1 MACIGRN
8 FVLSERLKKMKFI
21 QTYILATLVGLATWL
36 VMPAIVSADSKNNSG
51 WYGNI
56 SGGAFMPTDTDFS
69 AAVNDSAFGVTVNA
83 AITADIS
90 SETGHAV
97 FGTIGKK
104 LNNFFSVEGSLGYV
118 KAELD
123 DASFEAAV
131 TLTSG
136 GSNLAITAGGV
147 AELDGDINAVNG
159 KVNLI
164 FHPLDNKKFTP
175 YVGGGVGFAAWEA
188 NLDSVTFN
196 ATTLTVN
203 GSEDGTDMTAEAIVG
218 LDAAVSDSVTL
229 GGRYTYLWTD
239 TGTAFTDDVTA
250 HMVKLNVGIKF

>member
-1 MACIGRN
+1 M
-8 FVLSERLKKMKFI
+8 VKKMKFI
-21 QTYILATLVGLATWL
+21 QNYKLATLFGLAICL
-36 VMPAIVSADSKNNSG
+36 VMPGKVSADSKNNSG

-56 SGGAFMPTDTDFS
+56 SGGAFTPTDTDFS
-69 AAVNDSAFGVTVNA
+69 AAVSDSAFGVTVNA
-83 AITADIS
+83 AVTADIS

-123 DASFEAAV
+123 DASFDAAV
-131 TLTSG
+131 TFTSG
-136 GSNLAITAGGV
+136 ATNLAITAGGV

-203 GSEDGTDMTAEAIVG
+203 GSEDGTDLTAEAIVG
-218 LDAAVSDSVTL
+218 LDAAVSDSVTF

-250 HMVKLNVGIKF
+250 HMVKLNVGMKF